1 MPGCGLVD
9 LLWSD
14 VIVFEGFGLRRRG
27 AATVRFISIGRFEN
41 GPPPVWRLN
50 VQLVGGLLV
59 VHVQA
64 MANLALSVTAGV
76 LRGLV
81 AVASPVGCGS
91 IIVHVNVVSS
101 TK

>member
-1 MPGCGLVD
+1 
-9 LLWSD
+9 
-14 VIVFEGFGLRRRG
+14 
-27 AATVRFISIGRFEN
+27 
-41 GPPPVWRLN
+41 
-50 VQLVGGLLV
+50 
-59 VHVQA
+59 
-64 MANLALSVTAGV
+64 VTAGV